1 MARPAGVFEG
11 GACAWPQE
19 PVAQDDAGVDAVG
32 DDAFLKL
39 FVCVLMPQTEI
50 SRFMVWPQVGQVC
63 KGSSEDFC
71 KVSNEQQGFGIS
83 SFVSTGPYS

>member
-11 GACAWPQE
+11 GVCAWPQE

-50 SRFMVWPQVGQVC
+50 SRFMV
-63 KGSSEDFC
+63 
-71 KVSNEQQGFGIS
+71 
-83 SFVSTGPYS
+83 